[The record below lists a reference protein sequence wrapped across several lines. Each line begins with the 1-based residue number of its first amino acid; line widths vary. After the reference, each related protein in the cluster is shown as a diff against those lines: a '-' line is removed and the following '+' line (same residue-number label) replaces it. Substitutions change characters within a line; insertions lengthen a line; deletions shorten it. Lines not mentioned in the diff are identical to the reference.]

1 MTTFQ
6 CPIQEITI
14 ILRSIGVEGNSF
26 YKSIQTRIFTVRRQ
40 NEYKNKRVSN
50 NSMFVKIS
58 KICIW
63 SLTAFFSHLHF
74 WSLFQYVHL
83 HSDQMNSFYK
93 MLKHS
98 VGELSIRPE
107 IRKIIFTNRHH
118 ELLYSEK
125 KKKLDFFTLFI
136 VRENNRIESGCT
148 STQWSSVNRKERC
161 SIFSVVMVI
170 YRHSYFK

>member
-58 KICIW
+58 KICI
-63 SLTAFFSHLHF
+63 
-74 WSLFQYVHL
+74 
-83 HSDQMNSFYK
+83 
-93 MLKHS
+93 
-98 VGELSIRPE
+98 
-107 IRKIIFTNRHH
+107 
-118 ELLYSEK
+118 
-125 KKKLDFFTLFI
+125 
-136 VRENNRIESGCT
+136 
-148 STQWSSVNRKERC
+148 
-161 SIFSVVMVI
+161 
-170 YRHSYFK
+170 